1 MTRPEINV
9 CLTEKLETAWA
20 AYRQKVLQ
28 LPSNRVYA
36 MAHEIHA
43 TRTCYEELVYNAGDY
58 PVDLLERL
66 LALDDPLE
74 TAREQWIR
82 KENEELSERLG
93 CVLRSIWEPEQNADM
108 EEHNERTEELDIH
121 SAGGRTL
128 PGRDA
133 PADR

>member
-1 MTRPEINV
+1 MTRPEIHV
-9 CLTEKLETAWA
+9 CLANKVEAAWT

-28 LPSNRVYA
+28 LPSNSVYA

-43 TRTCYEELVYNAGDY
+43 TRTCYEELVY

-93 CVLRSIWEPEQNADM
+93 CVLRSIWEPEQNM
-108 EEHNERTEELDIH
+108 EVKHGPEMEM
-121 SAGGRTL
+121 
-128 PGRDA
+128 
-133 PADR
+133 